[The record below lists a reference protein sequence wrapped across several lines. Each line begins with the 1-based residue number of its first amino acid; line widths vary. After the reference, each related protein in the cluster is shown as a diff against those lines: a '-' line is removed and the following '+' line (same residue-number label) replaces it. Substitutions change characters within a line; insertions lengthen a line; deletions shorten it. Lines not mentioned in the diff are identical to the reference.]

1 MYFNKK
7 CLGKVICSMAE
18 AQFIFTPPKEPSK
31 IGVIQLDV
39 LVESEIKLES
49 EVSEYPVEDGFPISD
64 NVTAKPIKLSLVIM
78 ISPMPVT
85 WYENFKEINQDRVS
99 SAIDEFY
106 KIYEAREPITIVTSQ
121 KVWENMVMTS
131 CPIRRSKED
140 GIALKVAVDFVQVR
154 KAITKI
160 AEVPIEFA
168 ALSIKNKAG
177 ASNADAGTAE
187 ASNVSSNSSADTGS
201 SENAGSENTTGK
213 RQSTLSSIFG

>member
-1 MYFNKK
+1 
-7 CLGKVICSMAE
+7 MAE
-18 AQFIFTPPKEPSK
+18 SQFIFTPPKQPTK
-31 IGVIQLDV
+31 IGVIEVDV
-39 LVESEIKLES
+39 VVESEFTLES
-49 EVSEYPVEDGFPISD
+49 EVSEYPVEDGFVISD
-64 NVTAKPIKLSLVIM
+64 NVTQKPIKLSLVVM

-140 GIALKVAVDFVQVR
+140 GIAFKGAIDFMQVKKVN
-154 KAITKI
+154 TKTEEI
-160 AEVPIEFA
+160 PAEYVEMLTKP
-168 ALSIKNKAG
+168 KAG

-187 ASNVSSNSSADTGS
+187 SSNVSSDTSGS
-201 SENAGSENTTGK
+201 SENTGSENTTEK